1 MKHQIFGVVAQCGAG
16 KSTLITSIAQR
27 MPHLVEVVPSVT
39 TRKRR
44 GPEDDLFYRF
54 VSLEEF
60 EQLRRNFRLA
70 EHLEYA
76 GNFYG
81 LERDVLDSLLSNWHG
96 IMAVT
101 QEGVLQLRAAGYPV
115 VVIMLDS
122 PGQPEFRDEVR
133 QQADRERAQI
143 ALKPEHTIVNSFA
156 PGGLEL
162 SLRDLETFI
171 SSYVARNNH

>member
-1 MKHQIFGVVAQCGAG
+1 MKHQIFGIVAQCGAG
-16 KSTLITSIAQR
+16 KSTLISSIVQR

-54 VSLEEF
+54 VSIEEF
-60 EQLRRNFRLA
+60 EQLRRNLRLV
-70 EHLEYA
+70 EQLEYA
-76 GNFYG
+76 GNYYG

-122 PGQPEFRDEVR
+122 PGQPEFEDEVR
-133 QQADRERAQI
+133 RRADRERAQI
-143 ALKPEHTIVNSFA
+143 ELKPDHTIVNSFEA
-156 PGGLEL
+156 GGLER
-162 SLRDLETFI
+162 SLRDLESFI
-171 SSYVARNNH
+171 SSCVTRNNR